1 MGALVEGFAAARQK
15 HEAQLAENHARDQF
29 IEDQLRGLGRLLD
42 ADATFLSE
50 HGMTHTI
57 RSRTMHVEQRRAPL
71 ITVHFDP
78 AEKNFLLTFM
88 KDGTHLISATT
99 DEAAKAI
106 GAHVY
111 DLQRQK

>member
-1 MGALVEGFAAARQK
+1 MGALVEGFDAARQK
-15 HEAQLAENHARDQF
+15 HQAQLAENRAREQF
-29 IEDQLRGLGRLLD
+29 IEDQLRALGGLLD
-42 ADATFLSE
+42 ADAAFLSE
-50 HGMTHTI
+50 HGMTHSM
-57 RSRTMHVEQRRAPL
+57 RARTMHIEQKRAPL

-88 KDGTHLISATT
+88 KDGTHLTSATT

-111 DLQRQK
+111 DSQRQK